1 MHLRRYEKV
10 KQCMKEYNKGEDLTS
25 VQYLL
30 ASGATKGLAS
40 MATYPHEVVRTRMR
54 EASSS
59 RYQGMLQSLAL
70 ISREEGRR
78 GLYSGLGP
86 HLLRVVPNTAIMFMS
101 FELLSKH
108 LPKVIE
114 DGSLNAQ
121 IGSVSRALIEGPL
134 HYTSTLHHRLQTE
147 LHTIQIHAAAWQHAH
162 LPAERG
168 WWRKRE

>member
-1 MHLRRYEKV
+1 
-10 KQCMKEYNKGEDLTS
+10 
-25 VQYLL
+25 
-30 ASGATKGLAS
+30 
-40 MATYPHEVVRTRMR
+40 MR

-59 RYQGMLQSLAL
+59 RYQGMLQSIAL

-121 IGSVSRALIEGPL
+121 IGSLSRALIEGPVG
-134 HYTSTLHHRLQTE
+134 YSSTLQKQLQTK
-147 LHTIQIHAAAWQHAH
+147 LQRIQIHAAAWQHAH